1 MKKSVQGGPG
11 FPAGSATV
19 LPSQRALF
27 DIPDE
32 VAYFNSAYLSP
43 QLNESRA
50 RLLSAARAKSRPWQ
64 QFAPDFFDDAETIRD
79 LCARIFGGDANGYAV
94 VPAASYGLSTAA
106 RALEPQLK
114 SGDRM
119 LVIAEEFPSNVLP
132 WKRVAQET
140 GAALLTVPAP
150 HDGNWTQA
158 ILARIDR
165 SVKVVAVPA
174 CHWTNG
180 AHVDLQ
186 PIGQA
191 CRDAGSA
198 LVVDASQ
205 SLGAMPLSIAQIR
218 PDFLVAAAYKWLLC
232 PYGVTLLYVSERWR
246 DARPLEESWLAR
258 ENAEDFTSLVKYS
271 DTYMPGARRFDV
283 GEKCTASLPGAIAAL
298 EQIAAWGVDNIA
310 ATLAATNA
318 TIAAHLERLG
328 FVLPDR
334 EQRCPHMFG
343 ARLPRGFDDKLVAT
357 LKSTDIHISQRGDA
371 VRFAPHMHTSGHDVV
386 RLLEALDDAAR
397 RSVPRSLQSYR
408 APPGLV
414 ASHV

>member
-1 MKKSVQGGPG
+1 MKKFVHGGPG
-11 FPAGSATV
+11 SAAGGASV
-19 LPSQRALF
+19 LPSQRHLF

-50 RLLSAARAKSRPWQ
+50 KLLSAARAKSRPWEH
-64 QFAPDFFDDAETIRD
+64 FAPDFFDDAETVRD

-114 SGDRM
+114 SGDRI

-140 GAALLTVPAP
+140 GAILTTVPAP
-150 HDGNWTQA
+150 DDGDWTQA

-165 SVKVVAVPA
+165 SVKVVAASA

-180 AHVDLQ
+180 ALIDLL

-191 CRDAGSA
+191 CRDEGSA

-205 SLGAMPLSIAQIR
+205 SLGALPLSIAQIK

-232 PYGVTLLYVSERWR
+232 PYGLTLLYVSERWR

-258 ENAEDFTSLVKYS
+258 ENAEDFANLVRYS
-271 DTYMPGARRFDV
+271 DTYMSGARRFDV

-298 EQIAAWGVDNIA
+298 EQIAAWGVDNMA

-328 FVLPDR
+328 FALPEEKR
-334 EQRCPHMFG
+334 RCPHMFG
-343 ARLPRGFDDKLVAT
+343 ARVPRGFEENIVAS
-357 LKSTDIHISQRGDA
+357 LKNKDIHISQRGDA
-371 VRFAPHMHTSGHDVV
+371 VRFAPHMHTSGRDVV
-386 RLLEALDDAAR
+386 RLLEALDDLAR
-397 RSVPRSLQSYR
+397 RSVPRSLQAYR
-408 APPGLV
+408 APTGLV
-414 ASHV
+414 VSHV